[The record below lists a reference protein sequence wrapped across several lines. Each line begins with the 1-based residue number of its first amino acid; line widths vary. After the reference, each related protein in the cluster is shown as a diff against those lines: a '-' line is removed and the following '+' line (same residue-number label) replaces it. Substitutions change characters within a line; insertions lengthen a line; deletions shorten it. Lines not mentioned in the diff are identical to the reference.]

1 MSNKRGYQSPTT
13 FTNEYIQL
21 ACLELHKLA
30 TSRGIDKMPHGR
42 SMRSLGEMHNG
53 DFTKAIAKETGMG
66 TQMANWIF
74 GPQSDKELA
83 AAERQSLVKL
93 RGKFSMCLGLLFGY
107 TECNGPK
114 KASPLFTNK

>member
-1 MSNKRGYQSPTT
+1 MRCHMRK
-13 FTNEYIQL
+13 
-21 ACLELHKLA
+21 
-30 TSRGIDKMPHGR
+30 
-42 SMRSLGEMHNG
+42 SMRSLGEMHNR

-66 TQMANWIF
+66 TQMVNWIF

-93 RGKFSMCLGLLFGY
+93 RGRFSMCFSLLFGY

-114 KASPLFTNK
+114 KVSPLFTNK